1 MAKIKKTTLF
11 VEVDDKEFTVSYSGT
26 LAKPHTREELKHNER
41 LIKILMSDD
50 TLMDFFYNIVNP
62 AVRYRKN
69 KARKA
74 RKQAQADTP
83 AQHIAPLSSADKKQ
97 EL

>member
-1 MAKIKKTTLF
+1 MPKIKKTTLF

-41 LIKILMSDD
+41 LIKILISDD
-50 TLMDFFYNIVNP
+50 KLMDFFYNIVNP

-69 KARKA
+69 KARKE
-74 RKQAQADTP
+74 RKGKA
-83 AQHIAPLSSADKKQ
+83 ISKPL
-97 EL
+97 

>member
-26 LAKPHTREELKHNER
+26 LTKPQTRKELKHNER

-62 AVRYRKN
+62 AVRHRKN

-83 AQHIAPLSSADKKQ
+83 P
-97 EL
+97 

>member
-41 LIKILMSDD
+41 LIRILISDD
-50 TLMDFFYNIVNP
+50 TLMEFFYNIVNL

-74 RKQAQADTP
+74 RKQAQADAP
-83 AQHIAPLSSADKKQ
+83 AKPIAPLSSADKKQ